1 MEKKS
6 ALHKWCNYWSLF
18 TSALEEKHYVK
29 SDFSSRR
36 LLGGRAS
43 RDNHPFL
50 SPPLL
55 HEFPFNCDTSS
66 GLWCT
71 AHPVISRYYLGMRG
85 QVLPVQSMSAR
96 CTVPWPLLSPS
107 VSVLLR
113 SRENFPL
120 SLDLRRSLV
129 SQMRREFL
137 PVRVLHAEGHPQSG
151 RPRCKP
157 LNYSVASRREDQT
170 SAIEARTRS
179 HLEIW
184 SVLAKSN
191 RFVMMKLEMIEGR
204 NKERKT

>member
-1 MEKKS
+1 MV
-6 ALHKWCNYWSLF
+6 H
-18 TSALEEKHYVK
+18 
-29 SDFSSRR
+29 
-36 LLGGRAS
+36 GAS
-43 RDNHPFL
+43 RNFAVL
-50 SPPLL
+50 SWYAGASAPGSINVRPMHNSVAPSL
-55 HEFPFNCDTSS
+55 S
-66 GLWCT
+66 
-71 AHPVISRYYLGMRG
+71 IS
-85 QVLPVQSMSAR
+85 
-96 CTVPWPLLSPS
+96 VP
-107 VSVLLR
+107 LR

-204 NKERKT
+204 SKGRKT